1 MKIQPKKADEDVE
14 IDMSPMIDMVFLL
27 LIFFIVA
34 STVIEEKVPVKNIPT
49 AVHAT
54 LKPPDDTINRAVIS
68 INEDEELFFGIR
80 TVPIT
85 EEELLAYLQEAMANA
100 AAQNVNLRVMIRC
113 DGNVKYEVNEKVMAI
128 CGEAGAMDLIYAAF
142 EGAEGDS

>member
-1 MKIQPKKADEDVE
+1 MKIHPKKADEDIE

-34 STVIEEKVPVKNIPT
+34 STVIEEKVPIKNIPT

-54 LKPPDDTINRAVIS
+54 LKPEDDKIDRAVIS
-68 INEDEELFFGIR
+68 ISADEELFFGINP
-80 TVPIT
+80 TPIS
-85 EEELLAYLQEAMANA
+85 EDDLLAYLQKARNENE
-100 AAQNVNLRVMIRC
+100 NLRVMIRC

-142 EGAEGDS
+142 EGSEDSQ